1 MALIERNLI
10 SAINVSIE
18 KSKQLF
24 YKSLG
29 DSRQKF
35 PSEKKDKWTSLR
47 RFQVF
52 LLRMTLYMHFVIIG
66 VNK

>member
-1 MALIERNLI
+1 MNLGGFFQLLALIERNLI

-35 PSEKKDKWTSLR
+35 PSEKKR
-47 RFQVF
+47 
-52 LLRMTLYMHFVIIG
+52 
-66 VNK
+66 